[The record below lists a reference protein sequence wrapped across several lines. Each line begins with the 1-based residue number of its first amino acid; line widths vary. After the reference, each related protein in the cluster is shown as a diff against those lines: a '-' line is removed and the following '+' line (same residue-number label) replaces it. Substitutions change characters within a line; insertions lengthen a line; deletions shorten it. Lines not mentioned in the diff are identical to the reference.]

1 MVIRTDYILEMIE
14 QATQA
19 LLVAAG
25 LQQPEQTEAEL
36 ADAVAAWTGLNL
48 DLAEKLPAPTL
59 TQLLGAG
66 PMGAGER
73 MVLVGQALAVRCL
86 IARRRDDAFNAQRL
100 AENATHLIQEGLRL
114 RPDLDGP
121 DLQAVVSL
129 MRA

>member
-14 QATQA
+14 QATEA

-48 DLAEKLPAPTL
+48 DLAEKLPAPAL

-86 IARRRDDAFNAQRL
+86 IARQRDDALTAQRL
-100 AENATHLIQEGLRL
+100 SENARHLIQEGLKL
-114 RPDLDGP
+114 QPDLDSPG
-121 DLQAVVSL
+121 LQAVISL
-129 MRA
+129 IQA